1 MNQLIIANLKKIN
14 DSSNFCAL
22 YQLLSWDRHYTDA
35 AASTVSTRTS
45 FVYVP
50 SIHTAHTPSLVHSLY
65 LYPLVPPRHTFTNS
79 TGEPPSTLYGSSAE
93 NVTPKVN
100 TTSLNNLP
108 NSLLNIPAV
117 PYSDA
122 SLSGSPS
129 PDSSD

>member
-1 MNQLIIANLKKIN
+1 MFTYGTN
-14 DSSNFCAL
+14 DP
-22 YQLLSWDRHYTDA
+22 LS
-35 AASTVSTRTS
+35 
-45 FVYVP
+45 
-50 SIHTAHTPSLVHSLY
+50 
-65 LYPLVPPRHTFTNS
+65 PLPDI
-79 TGEPPSTLYGSSAE
+79 SAE